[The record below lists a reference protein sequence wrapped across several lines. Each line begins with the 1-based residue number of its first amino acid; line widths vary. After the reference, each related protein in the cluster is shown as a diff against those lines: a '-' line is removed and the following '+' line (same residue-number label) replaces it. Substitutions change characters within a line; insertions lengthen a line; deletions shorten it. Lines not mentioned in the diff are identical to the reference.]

1 MLNFKNES
9 IIYMSKKMWNFWEWH
24 RKSIVLFIIMA
35 IIWNILTFVPPVIFW
50 ALLNEIQKSW
60 VNENNINSVFFMV
73 GWLLLVTLF
82 FWLMH
87 WTSRVLETEIWFKIR
102 NKYRE
107 FLFNKLLSS
116 DLSWH
121 SERQS
126 WEIIDKITKASWW
139 LFTFVSRFFEVNR
152 MIVKWVWI
160 IIILAYFDIKIS
172 IIFCIVSVFIFM
184 ILYKMD
190 KVIMKNTAKEN
201 QMENIISAK
210 IYDTISNITS
220 ILILNI
226 WKLVS
231 KDVYK
236 TFEKPFPFYSKATRI
251 NEIKWTIWDLL
262 VNSAIIWSLLLF
274 IYKETSTNWVI
285 ALWTLSALYMYLSKF
300 QDEYYRLAK
309 IYSGVMKMKVDVEN
323 AKEIEDKIILKKE
336 KKIIKNIDKI
346 DVENL
351 SFEYEDD
358 NKYTLKNL
366 NLDIKRWEKIALI
379 WHSWSG
385 KTTFLKILH
394 WLYKS
399 DWNIK
404 INNSTKFE
412 SFDEINLKT
421 MLVPQ
426 EPELFTASIL
436 ENMTFGLDFKEED
449 INKALEISKFDE
461 VLEFLP
467 NWLQSRINEKWVNLS
482 WWQKQRLALARAIL
496 FVKDKEI
503 ILFDESTSSVDS
515 QNEAIIYEKIISN
528 FENKTIISTIHKLNL
543 LSYFDRIIMFD
554 KGEIVAD
561 GSFEKLL
568 ETNKEFKKMWKSFE
582 DKIKRNK

>member
-9 IIYMSKKMWNFWEWH
+9 IIYMSKKMWIFWEWY
-24 RKSIVLFIIMA
+24 RKKIVLFIFMA
-35 IIWNILTFVPPVIFW
+35 IIWNILTFTPPIIFW
-50 ALLNEIQKSW
+50 VLLNEIQKNW
-60 VNENNINSVFFMV
+60 VNENNIKSVIFMIS
-73 GWLLLVTLF
+73 WLLLVTLF
-82 FWLMH
+82 FWIMH

-121 SERQS
+121 SEKQS
-126 WEIIDKITKASWW
+126 WELIDKITKASWW

-160 IIILAYFDIKIS
+160 ILILAYFDIKIS

-190 KVIMKNTAKEN
+190 KVIMENTAKEN

-274 IYKETSTNWVI
+274 IYKETSINWTI

-309 IYSGVMKMKVDVEN
+309 IYSWVMKMKVDVEN
-323 AKEIEDKIILKKE
+323 AKEIEEKIILEKE
-336 KKIIKNIDKI
+336 KKLIKNIEKI
-346 DVENL
+346 DIENL
-351 SFEYEDD
+351 SFKYEDD

-366 NLDIKRWEKIALI
+366 NLKIKKGEKIALI
-379 WHSWSG
+379 WHSWSW
-385 KTTFLKILH
+385 KTTFLKLFH

-399 DWNIK
+399 NWDIK
-404 INNSTKFE
+404 INNTDDFK
-412 SFDEINLKT
+412 SFDELNLNT

-436 ENMTFGLDFKEED
+436 ENITFGLDFKKEA
-449 INKALEISKFDE
+449 INEALKISKFDE

-467 NWLQSRINEKWVNLS
+467 KWLESRVNEKWVNLS

-496 FVKDKEI
+496 FVKDKKI
-503 ILFDESTSSVDS
+503 ILLDESTSSVDA
-515 QNEAIIYEKIISN
+515 QNESIIYEEIISA
-528 FENKTIISTIHKLNL
+528 FKEKTIISTIHKLNL
-543 LSYFDRIIMFD
+543 LSFFDRIIMFD
-554 KGEIVAD
+554 KGEVVAD

-568 ETNKEFKKMWKSFE
+568 ETNKNFKKIWKSFE
-582 DKIKRNK
+582 DKIKK